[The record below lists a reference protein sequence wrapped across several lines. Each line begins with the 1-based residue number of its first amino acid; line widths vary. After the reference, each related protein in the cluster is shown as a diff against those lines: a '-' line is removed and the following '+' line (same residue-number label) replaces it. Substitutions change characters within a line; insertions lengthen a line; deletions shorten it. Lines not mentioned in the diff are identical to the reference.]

1 MLLAAALVLGIILIG
16 VAARPPVLA
25 GTSTVA
31 TSVTTTTAA
40 GTTTSGAGTAG
51 SAASTTTTA
60 PRSTTTAPRSTT
72 TTHRAGTKRVAA
84 TTTTTVPRSSVKVL
98 VANGTSVAGAA
109 GRYTQLLSGQG
120 WATQAPVNA
129 SSTVSA
135 SSVYYA
141 SGQQASASA
150 IASSLGLSSANVQP
164 LTASVPVAGTGGVGI
179 VLVVGPDLAA
189 QSSVTTTTAA
199 RTG

>member
-51 SAASTTTTA
+51 SAAST
-60 PRSTTTAPRSTT
+60 TTTAPRSTT

>member
-51 SAASTTTTA
+51 SAASTTI
-60 PRSTTTAPRSTT
+60 TAPRSTT